1 MRFLGDACIDIR
13 VIKWLRSQGYD
24 AIHLRE
30 EGLQRLPDEEIF
42 KKAIS
47 ENRVILTFD
56 MNFGEIIALSK
67 GEKASVILFRFHN
80 TRTSQVIVR
89 LSAVLADSKDAL
101 DKGAVVIIEE
111 SRHRIRYFPIGS

>member
-1 MRFLGDACIDIR
+1 MRFPGDACIDIR

-24 AIHLRE
+24 ATHLRE

-56 MNFGEIIALSK
+56 MDFGEIIALSK
-67 GEKASVILFRFHN
+67 DEKTSVILFRLHN

-89 LSAVLADSKDAL
+89 LLAVLADSKDAL

>member
-24 AIHLRE
+24 ATHLRE

-56 MNFGEIIALSK
+56 MDFGEITALSK
-67 GEKASVILFRFHN
+67 GEKASVILFRLHN

-89 LSAVLADSKDAL
+89 LSAVLADSKHAL